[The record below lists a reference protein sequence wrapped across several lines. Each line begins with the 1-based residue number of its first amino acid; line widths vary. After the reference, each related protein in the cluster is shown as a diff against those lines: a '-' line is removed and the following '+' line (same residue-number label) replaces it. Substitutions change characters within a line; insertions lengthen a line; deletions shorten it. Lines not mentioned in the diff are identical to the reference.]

1 MKKKLLA
8 LLSIAIL
15 VLELLP
21 SGAVLVFASDVGE
34 YLFQYYPYFSP
45 IPFGYANFGPLITAI
60 LSCVLLVL
68 AVLFLKKNRGK
79 LCRWLRI
86 VTVFA
91 VLASLCPLILGAPYV
106 TVPGLAITLLLIT
119 EFILSTLI
127 IRKEF

>member
-1 MKKKLLA
+1 MKKKLLP
-8 LLSIAIL
+8 LLAVAIL

-21 SGAVLVFASDVGE
+21 NGAVLVFAPAAGE
-34 YLFQYYPYFSP
+34 YLFQYFSYFSLT
-45 IPFGYANFGPLITAI
+45 PFGYANFGPLITAI

-68 AVLFLKKNRGK
+68 AVLFLKTNQGK

-86 VTVFA
+86 VTVLA

-106 TVPGLAITLLLIT
+106 TVPGLAITVLLIA